1 MCKSNYN
8 TDSITIYCAPYCHFF
23 KYRTMLN
30 SQLISMKQLD
40 ITYNIN
46 KELFHP
52 CRQKND
58 HL

>member
-1 MCKSNYN
+1 
-8 TDSITIYCAPYCHFF
+8 
-23 KYRTMLN
+23 MLN

-52 CRQKND
+52 RRQKMTIYD
-58 HL
+58 